1 MGMSASLLSDA
12 VISFALQCVLGVY
25 LFFMLRRVYGSS
37 RWYSAVIAISMAW
50 SFFFIIWLFRFFL
63 FEATLRTI

>member
-1 MGMSASLLSDA
+1 
-12 VISFALQCVLGVY
+12 VALGKNGNVDGIAPQRRGDLVCA
-25 LFFMLRRVYGSS
+25 RVYVSS

-63 FEATLRTI
+63 FEVTLRTI